1 MMALGMAIGLM
12 LGASAPSVA
21 DTASIATA
29 STVRPEATGLLDGVT
44 TTLIPET
51 QLYQGQTITTGPQ
64 GQVEIVFADNTHMV
78 VGPGSSLL
86 IETYLMRNGGTAS
99 SFAVTALGGT
109 FRFITGNS
117 AKSAY
122 KIDTPTATIGV
133 RGTKFDFSV
142 DKKSKQ
148 TSVVLYEG
156 EVELCPTT
164 GGCKQVQ
171 HKCDVGLAETSKAQL
186 ISGGGGKGNNFPYIG
201 SQNKLSNGFKI
212 SGAGSCGK
220 AAPTP
225 KADKPAPKPQPKSGK
240 GPGKPNPVPDP
251 LPGG

>member
-1 MMALGMAIGLM
+1 
-12 LGASAPSVA
+12 
-21 DTASIATA
+21 
-29 STVRPEATGLLDGVT
+29 VT
-44 TTLIPET
+44 TTLIPES
-51 QLYQGQTITTGPQ
+51 QLFQGQTITTGAQ

-99 SFAVTALGGT
+99 SFAVSALGGT

-142 DKKSKQ
+142 DKQTKK

-156 EVELCPTT
+156 EVELCPTK

-171 HKCDVGLAETSKAQL
+171 HKCDVGLAETSKATL
-186 ISGGGGKGNNFPYIG
+186 VAGGGGASKTSTDFPYIS
-201 SQNKLSNGFKI
+201 SQSKLSNGFKI

-220 AAPTP
+220 PAAAPQDKKPEP
-225 KADKPAPKPQPKSGK
+225 KSEPQPDKP
-240 GPGKPNPVPDP
+240 PGKPDPIPDP
-251 LPGG
+251 RPGG